1 MNAHGPLPLDGVR
14 VIDISSLG
22 PGPFSSMLLADY
34 GADIVWVRRPNPETF
49 DPGPMFSRGKRTIVL
64 DLKAEPGPEVI
75 KRLVRDADVFLE
87 GYRPGV
93 AERLGI
99 GPDVLMAE
107 NPRLIYTRLTGYGQT
122 GPYASRVGHDINYI
136 SVGGGLGAIGR
147 SEPTPPLNILGD
159 FAGGSLN
166 AVLGVLLALLQR
178 QQTGK
183 GQVVDAAMV
192 DGVALLLSAQLAFH
206 ADGKWGGR
214 GSSDLSGNAP
224 YYAAYECADGKW
236 YSLGAIEDRF
246 YVQAI
251 AALGLQGVATT
262 DRSDPVNW
270 SRLRELFAGAFA
282 RQPRK
287 HWIDVFSA
295 IDGCGS
301 PVLEIEELPDDPH
314 LRARGSIAIHEGRV
328 QAAPAPR
335 FGTAPFPIRSR
346 PDGADTLGV
355 LRDLGVTPAEIAAWQ
370 AGGALPDGACCT
382 EPTGNDDLIQPHPQP
397 Q

>member
-1 MNAHGPLPLDGVR
+1 
-14 VIDISSLG
+14 
-22 PGPFSSMLLADY
+22 MLLADY
-34 GADIVWVRRPNPETF
+34 GADVVWVRRPNPETF
-49 DPGPMFSRGKRTIVL
+49 DPGPMFSRGKRTMVL
-64 DLKAEPGPEVI
+64 DLKSEQGPEVI

-107 NPRLIYTRLTGYGQT
+107 NPRLVYTRLTGYGQT

-159 FAGGSLN
+159 FAGGSVN

-178 QQTGK
+178 QQTGR

-214 GSSDLSGNAP
+214 GSSELSGNAP

-246 YVQAI
+246 YVQAVR
-251 AALGLQGVATT
+251 ALGLQDIATA
-262 DRSDPVNW
+262 DRSDPANW
-270 SRLRELFAGAFA
+270 PPLRELFAEAFA

-287 HWIDVFSA
+287 HWVEVFSA

-301 PVLEIEELPDDPH
+301 PVLEIEELLDDPH
-314 LRARGSIAIHEGRV
+314 LRARGAIATHDGRV
-328 QAAPAPR
+328 QSAPAPR

-346 PDGADTLGV
+346 PNGADTLGV
-355 LRDLGVTPAEIAAWQ
+355 LRDLSVTPAEIAAW
-370 AGGALPDGACCT
+370 AAAGALPDGTCT
-382 EPTGNDDLIQPHPQP
+382 KPR
-397 Q
+397 